1 MVHTTEARNDVDNEL
16 LTLTITY
23 YKYSEDTDD
32 LAYDSIARG
41 TPTTY
46 NILAQINV
54 QRIDSKYVM
63 MGRVKVGEI
72 VGVLRYEYFEE
83 ADGTEITPVLVPKK
97 GNEVLYLERRF
108 IIKECTPISSED
120 NSIIAW
126 EITGGHIET

>member
-1 MVHTTEARNDVDNEL
+1 
-16 LTLTITY
+16 
-23 YKYSEDTDD
+23 
-32 LAYDSIARG
+32 
-41 TPTTY
+41 
-46 NILAQINV
+46 
-54 QRIDSKYVM
+54 M

>member
-1 MVHTTEARNDVDNEL
+1 MVKTQEARRDVDNEI

-23 YKYSEDTDD
+23 YKYSTDTND
-32 LAYDSIARG
+32 LAYNSITRG
-41 TPTTY
+41 TAAEY
-46 NILAQINV
+46 DIVAQINV

-63 MGRVKVGEI
+63 MGKVKVGEI
-72 VGVLRYEYFEE
+72 LGVLRYQYAEE
-83 ADGTEITPVLVPKK
+83 ADGTEIEPVLVPKK
-97 GNEVLYLERRF
+97 GDEVLYLERRF